1 MTASID
7 QMKAFLALA
16 EAGNFTRAA
25 QRLGQSQS
33 TLSHAIARLEA
44 QLGVRLFD
52 RHTRGCRLS
61 EAGVAL
67 LPSLSRLVQ
76 DWQHMADN
84 ARDLATLGRGRL
96 CVAAPT
102 AQCALMLPPVVRA
115 FSQRLPQVQL
125 LLHDVGEQQVQGLVR
140 DGVAELGIATD
151 TEARSDLV
159 AAPFYTDQYTVAMPP
174 EHPLAKRPALNWAH
188 LRDVPVIGPLPDNPV
203 RRHLDDQLGRQGL
216 RLSYTHEVSLP
227 WTMLGLV
234 REQLGVAVI
243 TTALRPLV
251 DWLHL
256 VARPVGRPAV
266 SRTLVL
272 LRAPGRPLSPPASV
286 FRELLTGSTRAR

>member
-7 QMKAFLALA
+7 QMQAFLAVA

-25 QRLGQSQS
+25 QRLGLSQS
-33 TLSHAIARLEA
+33 TLSHAIARLEE
-44 QLGVRLFD
+44 QLGVRLLD

-61 EAGVAL
+61 EAGAAL
-67 LPSLSRLVQ
+67 LPSFSRLVQ
-76 DWQHMADN
+76 DWQHMATN

-102 AQCALMLPPVVRA
+102 AQCALMLPPVMRA
-115 FSQRLPQVQL
+115 FAQRLPQVQL
-125 LLHDVGEQQVQGLVR
+125 VLHDVGEQQVQGLVR
-140 DGVAELGIATD
+140 DGVADLGIATATD
-151 TEARSDLV
+151 ARTELV
-159 AAPFYTDQYTVAMPP
+159 AAPFYTDQYIVALPP
-174 EHPLAKRPALNWAH
+174 DHPLAKRPALTWAQ
-188 LRDVPVIGPLPDNPV
+188 LKGVPVIGPLADNPV
-203 RRHLDDQLGRQGL
+203 RRHLDERLGREGI
-216 RLSYTHEVSLP
+216 RLSYAHEVSLP

-234 REQLGVAVI
+234 REHLGVAVI

-256 VARPVGRPAV
+256 VARPVGRPSV

-272 LRAPGRPLSPPASV
+272 LRQPGRPLSPPANL
-286 FRELLTGSTRAR
+286 FRELLTGSAGR